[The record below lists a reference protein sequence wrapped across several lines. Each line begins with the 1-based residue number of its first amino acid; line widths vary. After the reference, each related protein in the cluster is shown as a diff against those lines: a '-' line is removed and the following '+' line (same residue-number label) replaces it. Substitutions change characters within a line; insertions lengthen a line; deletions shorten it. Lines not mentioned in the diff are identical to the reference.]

1 MKKHKFKVGDV
12 VYLIFS
18 DAYHK
23 VKVQKRF
30 YVKDGNAG
38 WPCLHLAETLE
49 SCLGGWGSKYPTKDC
64 HPTPEAC
71 AQALVDE
78 FYLNNPKN

>member
-12 VYLIFS
+12 VYCLTDFGSILEFI
-18 DAYHK
+18 YCE
-23 VKVQKRF
+23 QI
-30 YVKDGNAG
+30 KDSPHVRVCEKGNAAD
-38 WPCLHLAETLE
+38 AEMWSFNPKE
-49 SCLGGWGSKYPTKDC
+49 V

-78 FYLNNPKN
+78 FYINNPKT